1 MCHAL
6 QVKTVGGRL
15 FLAPLDEAKTH
26 RILDVG
32 TGTVQG
38 AMEMGDLFPNAE
50 FEIDDVESEWVND
63 HKYDFIFS
71 RYMNGSLADW
81 PTYMKRVY
89 EYIFPQDSL
98 KYIDD

>member
-1 MCHAL
+1 MVDDTMRSDQAFKGPWRWAISFPT
-6 QVKTVGGRL
+6 QRVPPNVK
-15 FLAPLDEAKTH
+15 
-26 RILDVG
+26 
-32 TGTVQG
+32 
-38 AMEMGDLFPNAE
+38 